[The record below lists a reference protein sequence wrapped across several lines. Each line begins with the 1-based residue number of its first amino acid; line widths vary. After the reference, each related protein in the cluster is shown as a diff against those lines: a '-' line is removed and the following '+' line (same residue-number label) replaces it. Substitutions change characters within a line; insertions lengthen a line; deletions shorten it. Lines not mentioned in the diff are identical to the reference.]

1 MSLCFLH
8 YPIDAFNQANTT
20 RESGFTLIEVLVALV
35 ISLLGALGIM
45 QIYVGSEAGKRST
58 GSLAEAQSG
67 GIVAIYGIEREIQKA
82 GMGLMHAAALGCVIR
97 TNLGSGFDNIPLQP
111 LTIIPAGASAT
122 HASNLWGIPPGDA
135 NSDMLAIATGSA
147 STMVEGTTL
156 KIATA
161 PAATT
166 YRLSNTAGIV
176 TGDYLLITEKNKAC
190 TLTAVAA
197 TPNSN
202 GDVMVTNGGA
212 EAYSLSAAVLHL
224 GRSTEVLPPERS
236 TESPEFAVYAVRNG
250 ALTRCNFFND
260 DCADSSKKDDTKVWV
275 PIANDVVA
283 LIAQY
288 GVDTTTPFEPDS
300 KTVDTFCKSR
310 LVPGETCPGSDT
322 GYTAPGAIS
331 TDHGQRACDWAR
343 IPIVQVALVTRS
355 GQAEKE
361 EVSPATLK
369 LWPDVT
375 AVPPTT
381 TGPVWTVPDRH
392 YRYRVT
398 RSATAM
404 RNVVWMKS
412 GTAPSC

>member
-1 MSLCFLH
+1 MSPCVLH
-8 YPIDAFNQANTT
+8 NAIDAFNQASTT

-45 QIYVGSEAGKRST
+45 QIYVGSEAGKRAT

-82 GMGLMHAAALGCVIR
+82 GMGMMHAAALGCVIR

-111 LTIIPAGASAT
+111 VTIIPAGASAT
-122 HASNLWGIPPGDA
+122 HASNLWGVPPGDA

-147 STMVEGTTL
+147 STMVEGTIL
-156 KIATA
+156 KIASA

-190 TLTAVAA
+190 TLTTVAA
-197 TPNSN
+197 TPTSN
-202 GDVMVTNGGA
+202 GEVTVTHGGA

-224 GRSTEVLPPERS
+224 GRS
-236 TESPEFAVYAVRNG
+236 PEFAVYAVRNG
-250 ALTRCNFFND
+250 ALTRCDFFLD
-260 DCADSSKKDDTKVWV
+260 DCADTSKKDDTKVWV
-275 PIANDVVA
+275 PVANDVVA

-300 KTVDTFCKSR
+300 KTVDAFCKSR
-310 LVPGETCPGSDT
+310 LVPGETCSGSDT
-322 GYTAPGAIS
+322 GYTSPGAIS
-331 TDHGQRACDWAR
+331 TDHAQRACDWAR

-361 EVSPATLK
+361 EVSPASLK

-375 AVPPTT
+375 AVPPIT
-381 TGPVWTVPDRH
+381 TGPVWSVPDRH